1 MAGPAPRS
9 PRPRPAGA
17 PPKRSADT
25 VARLYDRLHRMLTRF
40 EIKPGERLKEVEL
53 ARALEVSRTPLRE
66 ALNRL
71 ATDGLIAFEPNRG
84 FRVRPLDTKD
94 ILDLYEAR
102 RVVELGAV
110 PLACRRATPEEI
122 EALAAVWR
130 EAVADAGRATTEL
143 LRIDELFHEKLVAL
157 SGNGELARMLRA
169 INARIHFVRWMD
181 LEREERRSTTYR
193 EHTELLEALAARD
206 EVRCLTILDA
216 HIGRRVE
223 EIVEVIR
230 AGVVHLYMR

>member
-1 MAGPAPRS
+1 
-9 PRPRPAGA
+9 
-17 PPKRSADT
+17 
-25 VARLYDRLHRMLTRF
+25 
-40 EIKPGERLKEVEL
+40 
-53 ARALEVSRTPLRE
+53 
-66 ALNRL
+66 
-71 ATDGLIAFEPNRG
+71 
-84 FRVRPLDTKD
+84 
-94 ILDLYEAR
+94 
-102 RVVELGAV
+102 
-110 PLACRRATPEEI
+110 
-122 EALAAVWR
+122 
-130 EAVADAGRATTEL
+130 
-143 LRIDELFHEKLVAL
+143 
-157 SGNGELARMLRA
+157 MLRA